1 MCNWVANM
9 VYPRYSVMIG
19 DLKEAQKELEDYYE
33 AEQAAVDAKASELTA
48 GECSDFLTATTIAY
62 TDKMM
67 KRWDKLAK
75 LLIVK
80 HNDQIMRPSKDGEI
94 VPGRHTS
101 PAYSPAFIDG
111 VKALTGDRYKRN

>member
-1 MCNWVANM
+1 
-9 VYPRYSVMIG
+9 
-19 DLKEAQKELEDYYE
+19 
-33 AEQAAVDAKASELTA
+33 
-48 GECSDFLTATTIAY
+48 
-62 TDKMM
+62 MM

-101 PAYSPAFIDG
+101 PAYSPAFIEA
-111 VKALTGDRYKRN
+111 VKETTGERYVRNEIKK